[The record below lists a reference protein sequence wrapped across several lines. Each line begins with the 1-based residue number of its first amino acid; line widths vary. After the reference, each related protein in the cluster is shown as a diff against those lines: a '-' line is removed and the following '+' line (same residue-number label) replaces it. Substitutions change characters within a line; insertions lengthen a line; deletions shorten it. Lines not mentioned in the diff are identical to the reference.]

1 MGLLKNVTWP
11 LPPPCVLRGCNR
23 HSRCE
28 KKNRPWNLLG
38 RTLYTKL
45 YDIFPVWCW
54 IHNIEECFGDFKTGL
69 ALRSVQGVLMAVPT
83 VWINLETPKTVELLV
98 RMHILSRI
106 FSPRLLLFY
115 DNLNLILTELEE
127 VRKKGIGGWK

>member
-1 MGLLKNVTWP
+1 MSLDPFP
-11 LPPPCVLRGCNR
+11 LPVFYGAAIGI
-23 HSRCE
+23 HGV
-28 KKNRPWNLLG
+28 KKKIVHEICLD

-83 VWINLETPKTVELLV
+83 VWINLETPKIVELLV

-106 FSPRLLLFY
+106 FSPRFLLFY

-127 VRKKGIGGWK
+127 VRKKGMGGWK

>member
-1 MGLLKNVTWP
+1 
-11 LPPPCVLRGCNR
+11 
-23 HSRCE
+23 
-28 KKNRPWNLLG
+28 
-38 RTLYTKL
+38 
-45 YDIFPVWCW
+45 
-54 IHNIEECFGDFKTGL
+54 
-69 ALRSVQGVLMAVPT
+69 MAVPT

-127 VRKKGIGGWK
+127 VRKKGMGGWK